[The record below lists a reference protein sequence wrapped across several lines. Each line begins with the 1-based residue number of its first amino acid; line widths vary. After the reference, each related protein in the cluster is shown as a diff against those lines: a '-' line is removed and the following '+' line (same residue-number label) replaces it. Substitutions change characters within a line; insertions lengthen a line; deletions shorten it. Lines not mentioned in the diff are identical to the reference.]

1 MESKFI
7 AIFRIILSNILQA
20 RSDVIKCSDEIQVFV
35 DYPED
40 GDNYLLLY
48 ETTY

>member
-1 MESKFI
+1 MLSKV
-7 AIFRIILSNILQA
+7 LM
-20 RSDVIKCSDEIQVFV
+20 KIQVFV

-40 GDNYLLLY
+40 GGSSLLLY